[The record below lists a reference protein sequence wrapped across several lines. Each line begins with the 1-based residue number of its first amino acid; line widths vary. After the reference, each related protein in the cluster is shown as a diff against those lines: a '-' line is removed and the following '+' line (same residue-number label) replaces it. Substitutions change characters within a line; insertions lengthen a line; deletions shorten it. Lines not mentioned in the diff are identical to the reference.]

1 MELSELRVF
10 LKVATERSFS
20 RAAMKLHR
28 TQPAVSQAVRR
39 LEESVGERLFDRAT
53 KDASL
58 TDAGRLL
65 RDYAERLLRLS
76 EEAEGAVRDL
86 RDLRR
91 GRVLIGANEASVHA
105 VLPIIARFRQA
116 HPLVHVDVRRIP
128 ARQVG
133 AEVAQGSLDFGV
145 LTFQPAEPGLGSMVL
160 GQDELVML
168 VHPSHALAHSKEVT
182 LSECARQTVIA
193 HNDPSHVRDRVLRLF
208 EQHHIP
214 ANILVS
220 LPSLEGIKRAVA
232 MQMGVALLP
241 RRCAEPEIA
250 RGDLVALAMPEIRLR
265 RQVRLIFRKS
275 RRAVA
280 RLDRVSRTARRET
293 SRAEGNQETRSVSVG
308 RVPVGRADSK
318 SADVRQ
324 TLRRGVNLVVTIQ
337 QQARRI
343 PRAGDQRIAH
353 VGRNRHL
360 QVKIPGIAGPLHDV
374 DADLGLRTPL
384 DQILQCPHILRRRRH
399 ARQADHRRV
408 AEEDLRERLAD
419 DGVDAPALQSLRR
432 VLPRRAA
439 AEVRVHDQHRRA
451 REPAVVEGMLC
462 RLAIVLEDVLLE
474 SVEGDRPQVPRRDDS
489 IGIDVVAAQR
499 DPAADRFRHLPHQL
513 TILRTSV
520 TSPASAA
527 AATMAG
533 LISSVRPVGLP

>member
-1 MELSELRVF
+1 VELSELRVF
-10 LKVATERSFS
+10 LKVAAERSFS

-39 LEESVGERLFDRAT
+39 LEETVGERLFDRAT

-58 TDAGRLL
+58 TEAGRLL

-76 EEAEGAVRDL
+76 EEAESAVRDL

-91 GRVLIGANEASVHA
+91 GRVLIGANEASVHI
-105 VLPIIARFRQA
+105 VLPIIAKFRHA

-145 LTFQPAEPGLGSMVL
+145 LTFQPAEPGLGAMVL

-168 VHPSHALAHSKEVT
+168 VHPTHALAHSKEVT

-241 RRCAEPEIA
+241 RRCAESEIA

-265 RQVRLIFRKS
+265 RQVRLIYRKTGERS
-275 RRAVA
+275 HASSAFLGLLEDKHPTPKVEDKRK
-280 RLDRVSRTARRET
+280 
-293 SRAEGNQETRSVSVG
+293 RAEV
-308 RVPVGRADSK
+308 
-318 SADVRQ
+318 
-324 TLRRGVNLVVTIQ
+324 LV
-337 QQARRI
+337 
-343 PRAGDQRIAH
+343 
-353 VGRNRHL
+353 
-360 QVKIPGIAGPLHDV
+360 
-374 DADLGLRTPL
+374 
-384 DQILQCPHILRRRRH
+384 
-399 ARQADHRRV
+399 
-408 AEEDLRERLAD
+408 
-419 DGVDAPALQSLRR
+419 
-432 VLPRRAA
+432 
-439 AEVRVHDQHRRA
+439 
-451 REPAVVEGMLC
+451 
-462 RLAIVLEDVLLE
+462 
-474 SVEGDRPQVPRRDDS
+474 
-489 IGIDVVAAQR
+489 
-499 DPAADRFRHLPHQL
+499 
-513 TILRTSV
+513 
-520 TSPASAA
+520 
-527 AATMAG
+527 
-533 LISSVRPVGLP
+533 